1 MQAHIL
7 NILAL
12 IAIFAVIGLLYW
24 GGYMSGRKDGTAE
37 GHATGHSAGKSAG
50 FAEANARVRQYRDDA
65 EQLKSLREIERREH
79 RTALEAIM
87 LDCDQR
93 ICLFARRANPFTADD
108 QAVLLAISS
117 KLQLAA
123 TTFDGLRADDHA
135 RFARTL
141 QQNALNM
148 VERLRVSL
156 NAAKPAELPTSNR
169 SVLVYGPMACG
180 KTRNAQAIAAALGLT
195 DIRDEWHPDIS
206 LPRINTLALTN
217 SAAPFGLPPHI
228 RVMSFEEAMRLV
240 DGESLETAA

>member
-12 IAIFAVIGLLYW
+12 IAISAVIALLYW

-37 GHATGHSAGKSAG
+37 GYATGHSAGKSAA
-50 FAEANARVRQYRDDA
+50 FAEAGERVRQYRNDA
-65 EQLKSLREIERREH
+65 EQIKSLREIERRDH

-93 ICLFARRANPFTADD
+93 ITLFARRANPFTDDD

-141 QQNALNM
+141 QTHAINM
-148 VERLRVSL
+148 AERLRIALTYSAETPAHLEHPDTTLIEWLDKEASYHGNEETGELRFLVTSPTQGFEHVRDVL
-156 NAAKPAELPTSNR
+156 RLAIHQQQTYEASQKLMTTTHHANAA
-169 SVLVYGPMACG
+169 
-180 KTRNAQAIAAALGLT
+180 
-195 DIRDEWHPDIS
+195 
-206 LPRINTLALTN
+206 
-217 SAAPFGLPPHI
+217 
-228 RVMSFEEAMRLV
+228 
-240 DGESLETAA
+240 